1 MTRRDLLA
9 AAGALAVTEAAS
21 AAEPAPGPRYTALAL
36 QTRCDAVN
44 QDADPVAARA
54 RMMRAVE
61 RIGREVRASA
71 GFIRTFNGTETKLVV
86 LPEYVL
92 TGFPLGETRDQWK
105 AKASVDPTGREVE
118 ALAKL
123 AEGVKLFLA
132 VNLYENDP
140 KFPALYFQSTLVFAP
155 SGDVVLRYRRM
166 ISLYTPSPFDVWDA
180 FLDAYGYDAAFP
192 VAKTE
197 IGTLAAIASE
207 EILYPEIARMTAMK
221 GAEVFL
227 HPTSEVGAPGLT
239 PKDVAKRARATENM
253 AWLVSANTS
262 EIAGT
267 PVPARSTDGMS
278 KIVDWKGQVVAE
290 AGYGETMVAN
300 ATIDLAASRAAR
312 RNGGMTHFLSRQP
325 WDAYAKGYA
334 DAPGAEPNGSAAAPI
349 ERDQVL
355 KRQRAVIDRLIDKG
369 VVR

>member
-1 MTRRDLLA
+1 MTAVAGA
-9 AAGALAVTEAAS
+9 AAAPAAF
-21 AAEPAPGPRYTALAL
+21 AQDLGPRYTALAL

-44 QDADPVAARA
+44 GDADPAAARA
-54 RMMRAVE
+54 RMARSIE

-71 GFIRTFNGTETKLVV
+71 GFIRTFNGTETRLVV
-86 LPEYVL
+86 LPEYAL

-105 AKASVDPTGREVE
+105 AKASVDQTGPEID

-123 AEGVKLFLA
+123 AEGAKLFLA
-132 VNLYENDP
+132 ANLYENDP

-155 SGDVVLRYRRM
+155 NGDVVLRYRRM

-207 EILYPEIARMTAMK
+207 EVLYPEIARMTAMK

-239 PKDVAKRARATENM
+239 PKDVAKRARALENM

-267 PVPARSTDGMS
+267 PVPANSTDGMS
-278 KIVDWKGQVVAE
+278 KVLDWKGQVVAE
-290 AGYGETMVAN
+290 AGPGETMVAN
-300 ATIDLAASRAAR
+300 ATVDLAASRAAR
-312 RNGGMTHFLSRQP
+312 RNGGMTNLLSRQP
-325 WDAYAKGYA
+325 WDAYAKAYA
-334 DAPGAEPNGSAAAPI
+334 DAPGADPNGSAAAPI

-355 KRQRAVIDRLIDKG
+355 KRQRTVIDRLIEKQ
-369 VVR
+369 VIR